1 MRKLLPKPRNMTH
14 LQRHRL
20 ESVSD
25 RSSGGAPSSSSSKSS
40 SAGSDGSASEICEVM
55 QEWSLDGSDTQS
67 HPLQLHHSHHHHHH
81 QAMHHQQH
89 HDHHH
94 QHHQHHHHHHQHL
107 RHLHHHA
114 TNHQRMNGATHEQ
127 LHLQQQQQQQQQQQL
142 LPHPGRPLPTG
153 PSGGAGGPYVAVPSP
168 DASYTQEDEVG
179 DELPEDDE
187 LEYSKHDLISL
198 DSGIIT
204 DYERGQIESFFS
216 GLGTEVYVSSSLAN
230 LYERVGK
237 EDWRLVYTGIP
248 VLLHDKGST
257 RSRCTPRV
265 TFVLAERGSCFALWK
280 DTIDNL
286 SDYKVAA
293 AAFHTMCLS
302 ADHRKVI
309 GFSFDSNQ
317 AAREMWVRVE
327 ELTSNPEN
335 IALSAPG
342 RKRKTQKRAKAI
354 VLPPK
359 SQISQPCQFNHVTS
373 VTTGDTQRYF
383 SLQAFVTAPIKHR
396 TP

>member
-1 MRKLLPKPRNMTH
+1 ML
-14 LQRHRL
+14 
-20 ESVSD
+20 SF
-25 RSSGGAPSSSSSKSS
+25 A
-40 SAGSDGSASEICEVM
+40 
-55 QEWSLDGSDTQS
+55 
-67 HPLQLHHSHHHHHH
+67 
-81 QAMHHQQH
+81 
-89 HDHHH
+89 
-94 QHHQHHHHHHQHL
+94 
-107 RHLHHHA
+107 
-114 TNHQRMNGATHEQ
+114 
-127 LHLQQQQQQQQQQQL
+127 
-142 LPHPGRPLPTG
+142 
-153 PSGGAGGPYVAVPSP
+153 
-168 DASYTQEDEVG
+168 
-179 DELPEDDE
+179 
-187 LEYSKHDLISL
+187 
-198 DSGIIT
+198 
-204 DYERGQIESFFS
+204 SFFS
-216 GLGTEVYVSSSLAN
+216 SQVYVSSSLAN

-237 EDWRLVYTGIP
+237 EDWRLVFTGIP

-265 TFVLAERGSCFALWK
+265 SFVLAERGTCFALWK

-302 ADHRKVI
+302 AGMIFRGTIAPLNRLYWLRTFLAHSDHRKVI

-342 RKRKTQKRAKAI
+342 RKRKTQKRAKPI

-373 VTTGDTQRYF
+373 VTTSDTQRYF
-383 SLQAFVTAPIKHR
+383 SLQAFVSAPVKHR
-396 TP
+396 SP

>member
-1 MRKLLPKPRNMTH
+1 MRKLLPKPSHMTH

-25 RSSGGAPSSSSSKSS
+25 HSGPSSSSSKSDS
-40 SAGSDGSASEICEVM
+40 SDGSASEICEVM
-55 QEWSLDGSDTQS
+55 QEWSLDGSDPQS
-67 HPLQLHHSHHHHHH
+67 HPMQLHHHNNH
-81 QAMHHQQH
+81 QHLL
-89 HDHHH
+89 
-94 QHHQHHHHHHQHL
+94 HHQHHHHHHHHNHH
-107 RHLHHHA
+107 RHQPHHR
-114 TNHQRMNGATHEQ
+114 TLLTTHE
-127 LHLQQQQQQQQQQQL
+127 HLQHQQTQHQQQQQQQQQL
-142 LPHPGRPLPTG
+142 I
-153 PSGGAGGPYVAVPSP
+153 SP
-168 DASYTQEDEVG
+168 NSSYTQEDV
-179 DELPEDDE
+179 DEQDDD

-198 DSGIIT
+198 DNGIIT
-204 DYERGQIESFFS
+204 DYERAQVESFFS

-237 EDWRLVYTGIP
+237 EDWCLVFTGIP

-265 TFVLAERGSCFALWK
+265 SFVLAERGTCFALWK

-342 RKRKTQKRAKAI
+342 RKRKTQKRPKPI

-383 SLQAFVTAPIKHR
+383 SLQAFVSAPMKHR
-396 TP
+396 SP

>member
-1 MRKLLPKPRNMTH
+1 MTH

-25 RSSGGAPSSSSSKSS
+25 HSGGSAPSSSSSKSS
-40 SAGSDGSASEICEVM
+40 DSSDGSASEICE
-55 QEWSLDGSDTQS
+55 
-67 HPLQLHHSHHHHHH
+67 PLQ
-81 QAMHHQQH
+81 
-89 HDHHH
+89 
-94 QHHQHHHHHHQHL
+94 QHL
-107 RHLHHHA
+107 GGGGHHV
-114 TNHQRMNGATHEQ
+114 
-127 LHLQQQQQQQQQQQL
+127 
-142 LPHPGRPLPTG
+142 RPLPVAG
-153 PSGGAGGPYVAVPSP
+153 LGGHIPSP
-168 DASYTQEDEVG
+168 DASYTQEDVG
-179 DELPEDDE
+179 DEPEDDE
-187 LEYSKHDLISL
+187 DLEYSKHDLISL

-204 DYERGQIESFFS
+204 DYERAQIESFFS

-237 EDWRLVYTGIP
+237 EDWRLVFTGIP

-265 TFVLAERGSCFALWK
+265 TFVLAERGTCFALWK

-342 RKRKTQKRAKAI
+342 RKRKTQKRAKPI

-373 VTTGDTQRYF
+373 VTTSDTPRYF
-383 SLQAFVTAPIKHR
+383 SLQAFVTAPVKHR
-396 TP
+396 AP

>member
-1 MRKLLPKPRNMTH
+1 MRKLLPKPPHMAH

-25 RSSGGAPSSSSSKSS
+25 HSGPTSSSSKSDS
-40 SAGSDGSASEICEVM
+40 SDGSASEICEVM
-55 QEWSLDGSDTQS
+55 QEWSLDGSDAQS
-67 HPLQLHHSHHHHHH
+67 HPLQLHHL
-81 QAMHHQQH
+81 QQ
-89 HDHHH
+89 
-94 QHHQHHHHHHQHL
+94 QQL
-107 RHLHHHA
+107 
-114 TNHQRMNGATHEQ
+114 QR
-127 LHLQQQQQQQQQQQL
+127 QQQQQQQQHHHHHHHHHHLHHQHRTTQQQHHHSAAAAHL
-142 LPHPGRPLPTG
+142 LATHEHLHVRPQHQHQQQQQQQHL
-153 PSGGAGGPYVAVPSP
+153 AGLIPSP
-168 DASYTQEDEVG
+168 NSSYTQEDDV
-179 DELPEDDE
+179 DEQDVDE

-198 DSGIIT
+198 DNGVIT
-204 DYERGQIESFFS
+204 DYERAQIESFFS

-237 EDWRLVYTGIP
+237 EDWRLVFTGIP

-265 TFVLAERGSCFALWK
+265 TFVLAERGTCFALWK

-302 ADHRKVI
+302 ADHRQVI

-342 RKRKTQKRAKAI
+342 RKRKTPKRAKPI

-383 SLQAFVTAPIKHR
+383 SLQAFVSAPVKHR
-396 TP
+396 SP

>member
-1 MRKLLPKPRNMTH
+1 MAH

-25 RSSGGAPSSSSSKSS
+25 HSGPTSSSSKSDS
-40 SAGSDGSASEICEVM
+40 SDGSASEICEVM
-55 QEWSLDGSDTQS
+55 QEWSLDGSDAQS
-67 HPLQLHHSHHHHHH
+67 HPLQLHHL
-81 QAMHHQQH
+81 QQ
-89 HDHHH
+89 
-94 QHHQHHHHHHQHL
+94 QQLQRQQQQQQHHHHHHHHH
-107 RHLHHHA
+107 HLHHQHRTTQQQHHHSA
-114 TNHQRMNGATHEQ
+114 AAAHLLATHEH
-127 LHLQQQQQQQQQQQL
+127 LHVRPQHQQQHQQQQQHL
-142 LPHPGRPLPTG
+142 
-153 PSGGAGGPYVAVPSP
+153 AGLIPSP
-168 DASYTQEDEVG
+168 NSSYTQEDDV
-179 DELPEDDE
+179 DEQDVDE

-198 DSGIIT
+198 DNGVIT
-204 DYERGQIESFFS
+204 DYERAQIESFFS

-237 EDWRLVYTGIP
+237 EDWRLVFTGIP

-265 TFVLAERGSCFALWK
+265 TFVLAERGTCFALWK

-342 RKRKTQKRAKAI
+342 RKRKTPKRAKPI

-383 SLQAFVTAPIKHR
+383 SLQAFVSAPVKHR
-396 TP
+396 SP

>member
-1 MRKLLPKPRNMTH
+1 MTH

-25 RSSGGAPSSSSSKSS
+25 NSAPSTSSKSDS
-40 SAGSDGSASEICEVM
+40 SDGSASEICEVIH
-55 QEWSLDGSDTQS
+55 EWSLDSESQSIPSQNSSGSSTS
-67 HPLQLHHSHHHHHH
+67 SGSHH
-81 QAMHHQQH
+81 
-89 HDHHH
+89 
-94 QHHQHHHHHHQHL
+94 HHHHHHQHHH
-107 RHLHHHA
+107 RGHSRQQEQQIQQAHLA
-114 TNHQRMNGATHEQ
+114 GLNGN
-127 LHLQQQQQQQQQQQL
+127 
-142 LPHPGRPLPTG
+142 
-153 PSGGAGGPYVAVPSP
+153 YIN
-168 DASYTQEDEVG
+168 
-179 DELPEDDE
+179 EDDNE

-198 DSGIIT
+198 DSGMIT
-204 DYERGQIESFFS
+204 DFERAQVESFFS
-216 GLGTEVYVSSSLAN
+216 GLGTEVYVSTSLAN
-230 LYERVGK
+230 LYESIGK

-248 VLLHDKGST
+248 VLLHDKGCT

-265 TFVLAERGSCFALWK
+265 SFVLAERGTCFALWK

-327 ELTSNPEN
+327 ELISNPEN

-342 RKRKTQKRAKAI
+342 RKRKSKKTSSKPI

-359 SQISQPCQFNHVTS
+359 SQISQPCQFHHVTS
-373 VTTGDTQRYF
+373 VTTDDTQRYF
-383 SLQAFVTAPIKHR
+383 SLQAFVAPHVKHR
-396 TP
+396 AP

>member
-1 MRKLLPKPRNMTH
+1 MRKLLPKPSHMTH

-25 RSSGGAPSSSSSKSS
+25 HSGGSAPSSSSSKSS
-40 SAGSDGSASEICEVM
+40 DSSDGSASEICE
-55 QEWSLDGSDTQS
+55 QSSL
-67 HPLQLHHSHHHHHH
+67 
-81 QAMHHQQH
+81 QQH
-89 HDHHH
+89 LGHV
-94 QHHQHHHHHHQHL
+94 
-107 RHLHHHA
+107 
-114 TNHQRMNGATHEQ
+114 
-127 LHLQQQQQQQQQQQL
+127 
-142 LPHPGRPLPTG
+142 RPLPVAG
-153 PSGGAGGPYVAVPSP
+153 LGGHIPSP
-168 DASYTQEDEVG
+168 DASYTQEDVG
-179 DELPEDDE
+179 DEPEDDEE

-237 EDWRLVYTGIP
+237 EDWRLVFTGIP

-265 TFVLAERGSCFALWK
+265 TFVLAERGTCFALWK

-342 RKRKTQKRAKAI
+342 RKRKTQKRAKPI

-373 VTTGDTQRYF
+373 VTTNDTPRYF
-383 SLQAFVTAPIKHR
+383 SLQAFVTAPVKHR
-396 TP
+396 AP